1 MDKLRKAFHP
11 NNRYKDKAPLK
22 KWAER
27 STVLLNQTTMVKLA
41 EGMQHMEATLGYKKN
56 YEVATALSRFLAR
69 TNALKRFPK
78 EVATVRVVIDLALE
92 YEWSAFQ
99 KTCNEDEEKFMAD
112 FADIL
117 ELVMKNFKK
126 TQEVWSM
133 RRSLGTN
140 LPIIAEAINGSN
152 IGYTL
157 FMPFLGS
164 ASADYIGKFATSV
177 YDAKLGKDA
186 SLTTF
191 QIAKAAAIVA
201 KEAER
206 LGLAKLLA
214 GLRDVPFHM
223 CGLNWTTAMKSIN
236 DELPTREDLG
246 GRPKHG
252 RRRRRLGTFRKTAT
266 RTQRCIIAGRVGRR
280 ITLF

>member
-92 YEWSAFQ
+92 HEWSAFQ

-126 TQEVWSM
+126 TQM
-133 RRSLGTN
+133 PCFRSLYSLLKSL
-140 LPIIAEAINGSN
+140 LPCFSC
-152 IGYTL
+152 
-157 FMPFLGS
+157 
-164 ASADYIGKFATSV
+164 ASSRALSFQPICATVS
-177 YDAKLGKDA
+177 
-186 SLTTF
+186 
-191 QIAKAAAIVA
+191 
-201 KEAER
+201 
-206 LGLAKLLA
+206 
-214 GLRDVPFHM
+214 
-223 CGLNWTTAMKSIN
+223 
-236 DELPTREDLG
+236 
-246 GRPKHG
+246 
-252 RRRRRLGTFRKTAT
+252 
-266 RTQRCIIAGRVGRR
+266 
-280 ITLF
+280 